1 MIDRRAFLVTAGA
14 AIAASRVRAQQS
26 PVATAP
32 DPLRAPDQIV
42 AFAEGESTAIAL
54 TRSGERW
61 QARDI
66 EVSREQRAD
75 GAAVFITAP
84 KTRLTRIRLRWRGA
98 FPVAARFLG
107 DHWERSYG
115 DLEWR
120 GLVGDRL
127 MPWYFLVSAGGAVH
141 GHGVKTGASAICSW
155 QADAGGVTLWLDVSN
170 GGSGVELGERHLE
183 AATLVTRRGRPGESA
198 LAAAH
203 AFCVAMCPRPRL
215 SP

>member
-1 MIDRRAFLVTAGA
+1 MLAQRDRLTAQLAEVQARDAYAKAKVAWDQALGLTLESSHVTLDEMLRGRSAPSKGNTMIDRRAFLVTAGA

-75 GAAVFITAP
+75 GAA
-84 KTRLTRIRLRWRGA
+84 RLHHRTQDEIDAHSFALAWR
-98 FPVAARFLG
+98 
-107 DHWERSYG
+107 
-115 DLEWR
+115 
-120 GLVGDRL
+120 
-127 MPWYFLVSAGGAVH
+127 VS
-141 GHGVKTGASAICSW
+141 
-155 QADAGGVTLWLDVSN
+155 
-170 GGSGVELGERHLE
+170 
-183 AATLVTRRGRPGESA
+183 RGRAFSGRPLGALLRRSGMAWTGGRPPDAVVFPGLGWRCGSTA
-198 LAAAH
+198 T
-203 AFCVAMCPRPRL
+203 V
-215 SP
+215 